1 MAKVQRINTCLWF
14 DGQAEEAASF
24 YTSIFPDSRVKEVA
38 RYPGVGQ
45 EIHGHAEGSVMTVAF
60 ELGGMEFT
68 ALNGGPEFKFS
79 LAVSFQVMCDT
90 QEEVDYY
97 WERLGEGGDPAA
109 QVCGWLKDKY
119 GVSWQVVP
127 TVTERMF
134 DDYKSEGARRAM
146 AALMQMKKL
155 DIAALQRA
163 YDGA

>member
-14 DGQAEEAASF
+14 DGQAEEAAQF
-24 YTSIFPDSRVKEVA
+24 YTGIFPNSRVREIA

-60 ELGGMEFT
+60 DLGDMEFT
-68 ALNGGPEFKFS
+68 ALNGGPEFQFS

-97 WERLGEGGDPAA
+97 WERLGAGGDPSA

-127 TVTERMF
+127 TMMERMF
-134 DDYKSEGARRAM
+134 DDYRSEGARRAM
-146 AALMQMKKL
+146 AAMLEMKKL
-155 DIAALQRA
+155 DIAALRRA

>member
-14 DGQAEEAASF
+14 DGHAEEAAQF
-24 YTSIFPDSRVKEVA
+24 YTGIFPNSRIREIA

-60 ELGGMEFT
+60 DLGDMEFT
-68 ALNGGPEFKFS
+68 ALNGGPEFQFS

-97 WERLGEGGDPAA
+97 WERLGAGGDPSA

-127 TVTERMF
+127 TMMERMF
-134 DDYKSEGARRAM
+134 DDYRSEGARRAM
-146 AALMQMKKL
+146 AAMLEMKKL
-155 DIAALQRA
+155 DIAALRRA